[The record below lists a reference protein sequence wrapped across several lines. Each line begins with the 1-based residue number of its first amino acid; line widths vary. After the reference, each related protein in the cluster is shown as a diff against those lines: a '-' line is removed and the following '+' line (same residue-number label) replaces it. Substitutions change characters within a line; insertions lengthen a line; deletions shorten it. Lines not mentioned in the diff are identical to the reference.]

1 MSNQSFRQVF
11 VTNNPALLASGQT
24 VENLAVGQLALLDAK
39 SNLSVTAP
47 TYATTKAFNI
57 VAGTPDLS
65 DLPLLAGVPN
75 QNSYSKLIKGKKI
88 VGFRGKKAK
97 KGQNQIITVG
107 YSGDIADTNSLF
119 AKNGEVRRLYLTFTG
134 GAIDKLYS
142 KQGLT
147 RQYFYESP
155 LKDNCVDTCADA
167 NPREIAKFLAKQ
179 INGDDKVNRFVKA
192 SVIESCTPSLTA
204 PTTQTIYKFQLT
216 VCDTQD
222 DVALGLVQS
231 QYPSAKVVRVG
242 VNGSSSVYE
251 VQKTANS
258 APADYS
264 NAGVVLIPDCTS
276 CPSGYTAY
284 PTGFVYVVKRQ
295 DSGTSGN
302 LTTLN
307 TDYAIAATGETSA
320 RLSYEYGQST
330 YVIVSTVAISAAVGT
345 DTLTFLGKSR
355 NSCVLTSPS
364 TVSWVAAGTLVK
376 YAKTYNITLG
386 DTVCGSNRLAEL
398 QAFYPDLTIAVVN
411 AGGSCVHSYST
422 TVYSQAVAAGCSVD
436 TLKFV
441 KPTGF
446 DGVSWVA
453 ANGDDTAI
461 PDGTVCLTGVKIEV
475 NYVNRITNEATF
487 DYFPYEADTVYV
499 AASNFEP
506 NYHEAPASGFTPWA
520 VKQIQSPQF
529 PAGFGAYVRKLEKES
544 KSYELRERS
553 FDPVVRQ
560 AEGYV
565 FQAQPNQYY
574 DEYVI
579 DFEYSYV
586 SSGWSQT
593 NTDRY
598 SVSIF
603 FPEGAGKAFESAV
616 NTYLASANIA
626 IDPVVL

>member
-1 MSNQSFRQVF
+1 MSNQSFRQIF

-24 VENLAVGQLALLDAK
+24 VENLAVGQIALLDAK
-39 SNLSVTAP
+39 TNLSVTAP

-75 QNSYSKLIKGKKI
+75 QNSYSKLVKGKKI
-88 VGFRGKKAK
+88 LGFRGKKAK
-97 KGQNQIITVG
+97 KGQSQIITVG
-107 YSGDIADTNSLF
+107 FSGDVSDTNSLF
-119 AKNGEVRRLYLTFTG
+119 AKNGEIRRLYLTFTG

-147 RQYFYESP
+147 RQYAYESP

-167 NPREIAKFLAKQ
+167 NPREIASVLAKQ
-179 INGDDKVNRFVKA
+179 INADAKVNRFVKA
-192 SVIESCTPSLTA
+192 SVIESCSPSLDA
-204 PTTQTIYKFQLT
+204 PTTQTIYKFQLS

-231 QYPSAKVVRVG
+231 QYPSAHVVRVG

-258 APADYS
+258 APADFS
-264 NAGVVLIPDCTS
+264 NVGLVLIPDCAT
-276 CPSGYTAY
+276 CPSGYTAHPVGY
-284 PTGFVYVVKRQ
+284 VYTVKRQ
-295 DSGTSGN
+295 DAGDAGA

-307 TDYAIAATGETSA
+307 TDYGIAATGESSA
-320 RLSYEYGQST
+320 RLSYEFGQST
-330 YVIVSTVAISAAVGT
+330 YVIVSTVTVSATTGDVLVFAGQ
-345 DTLTFLGKSR
+345 SR
-355 NSCVLTSPS
+355 NSCVITTPS
-364 TVSWVAAGTLVK
+364 TISWNAAGTLVK
-376 YAKTYNITLG
+376 YAKSYQITLG
-386 DTVCGSNRLAEL
+386 DTSCGSNRLAEL
-398 QAFYPDLTIAVVN
+398 QAFYPDLTVAVVD
-411 AGGSCVHSYST
+411 AAGSCVHTYST
-422 TVYSQAVAAGCSVD
+422 SVYSQAVAVGCSVD

-453 ANGDDTAI
+453 INGDDTAI
-461 PDGTVCLTGVKIEV
+461 PDGTTCLTGIKIEV
-475 NYVNRITNEATF
+475 TYVNRITNEVTF

-506 NYHEAPASGFTPWA
+506 NYHEAPASGFSPWA
-520 VKQIQSPQF
+520 VKQIQSVQF

-560 AEGYV
+560 AEGYT
-565 FQAQPNQYY
+565 FQAQANTYY

-579 DFEYSYV
+579 DFEFSYV
-586 SSGWSQT
+586 SSGWAQT
-593 NTDRY
+593 NTDHY
-598 SVSIF
+598 SVSVF
-603 FPEGAGKAFESAV
+603 FPEGTGKAFEAAV
-616 NTYLASANIA
+616 NSYLASANIA